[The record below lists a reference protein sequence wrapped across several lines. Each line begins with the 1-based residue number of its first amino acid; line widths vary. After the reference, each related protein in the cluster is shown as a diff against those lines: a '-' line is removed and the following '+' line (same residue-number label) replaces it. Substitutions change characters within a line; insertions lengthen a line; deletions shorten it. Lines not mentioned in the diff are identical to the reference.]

1 MQPTGSDITASRCY
15 DVPMRTTIDLPADL
29 LQRAKAI
36 ARDTSRSL
44 SEVVADLVR
53 RGLEPSVTP
62 PASRSQRT
70 GLPVVSVGRVVTSE
84 DVRSLEDE
92 PQT

>member
-1 MQPTGSDITASRCY
+1 
-15 DVPMRTTIDLPADL
+15 MRTTIDLPADL

-44 SEVVADLVR
+44 SEVVTDLVR
-53 RGLEPSVTP
+53 RGLEPAATQP
-62 PASRSQRT
+62 PARSPRT
-70 GLPVVSVGRVVTSE
+70 GLPLVSVGRLITSD

-92 PQT
+92 PPA